1 MGKQEFLDTLRERLS
16 GIPEQELEDR
26 LSFYGEML
34 DDRIEE
40 GIEEEAAVAELGSIE
55 EIATQII
62 SDIPLSKLAKE
73 RIKPKK
79 RLGALEI
86 TLIILGSPIWLSLAI
101 ALLSVILSL
110 YVVLW
115 SLIVSVWAVF
125 VSLSACAFG
134 GVASGVIF
142 ILTGSGISGLA
153 VMGAALVCAGLS
165 VFAFFGCRAATDGTV
180 LLTKKMLTAT
190 KKCFVKRRAS

>member
-16 GIPEQELEDR
+16 GLPEQELEDR

-73 RIKPKK
+73 KIKPKK

-101 ALLSVILSL
+101 ALLSVI
-110 YVVLW
+110 
-115 SLIVSVWAVF
+115 
-125 VSLSACAFG
+125 
-134 GVASGVIF
+134 
-142 ILTGSGISGLA
+142 
-153 VMGAALVCAGLS
+153 
-165 VFAFFGCRAATDGTV
+165 R
-180 LLTKKMLTAT
+180 
-190 KKCFVKRRAS
+190 